1 MSFFCFPPNFFLAE
15 PVNQSCSSENN
26 FSKALFKK
34 NNLFQ
39 LRFKNRD
46 TIDSSEL
53 QLLLNDSSELSICK
67 TFKQKKEHN
76 SFFFNDLTVHVDSK
90 DVKHSEKSI
99 FNILLDNYFKS
110 ETSNEIK
117 SILKNTVFLF
127 WYEKQLYSF
136 WTKEIV
142 ANETDIA
149 FLIEL
154 LDSDIYNNNALI
166 ALGEK
171 LLKTIKNQPNKYQN
185 LFNVYFKIGNCYFHE
200 NEPKKAHK
208 YYKKAA
214 AFLNYIDVHHHF
226 LFYFNLAKT
235 KKSIG
240 LVTEIEE
247 RNLIYFYLSKENW
260 EKKLYKNDL
269 KDYFQISA

>member
-1 MSFFCFPPNFFLAE
+1 MSFFCFPPNLFLAE
-15 PVNQSCSSENN
+15 PVNQSSTSENN

-46 TIDSSEL
+46 TIDLSKL
-53 QLLLNDSSELSICK
+53 NLLLNDSYELSICK
-67 TFKQKKEHN
+67 TFKQKKEQT
-76 SFFFNDLTVHVDSK
+76 SFFFNDLTVIVNSK

-127 WYEKQLYSF
+127 WYEKQLYSY

-142 ANETDIA
+142 ANQTDIA
-149 FLIEL
+149 SLIEL
-154 LDSDIYNNNALI
+154 LDSDIYSNNALI

-208 YYKKAA
+208 YYKKAS
-214 AFLNYIDVHHHF
+214 AFLHYIDVHHHF

-240 LVTEIEE
+240 LVTDIEE

>member
-1 MSFFCFPPNFFLAE
+1 MSFLSFPPNFFLT
-15 PVNQSCSSENN
+15 QSVEQSVTSKNN
-26 FSKALFKK
+26 FSKALLKK
-34 NNLFQ
+34 SNFFYFREVNQVSENQFFLSEASKLYAYKDIKVLNKHTAYNFNQLTIYVNSQESEHTKESIYLNL
-39 LRFKNRD
+39 
-46 TIDSSEL
+46 IE
-53 QLLLNDSSELSICK
+53 I
-67 TFKQKKEHN
+67 
-76 SFFFNDLTVHVDSK
+76 
-90 DVKHSEKSI
+90 
-99 FNILLDNYFKS
+99 YFKT

-117 SILKNTVFLF
+117 SLLKNTIFSKPG
-127 WYEKQLYSF
+127 EKELYSL
-136 WTKEIV
+136 WTKNLVSKKNEI
-142 ANETDIA
+142 EG
-149 FLIEL
+149 LIEL
-154 LDSDIYNNNALI
+154 LDADIYSNEALI

-171 LLKTIKNQPNKYQN
+171 LLKIIKNKPNKFQN
-185 LFNVYFKIGNCYFHE
+185 LFNVYFKIGNCYFHK

-247 RNLIYFYLSKENW
+247 RNLIYFYLSKESW

-269 KDYFQISA
+269 KEYFQFSA